1 MTPNETTR
9 LIPSNQSG
17 RTTEESLELGELSD
31 RVASPSSWNCC
42 CNESGKL
49 VFIFLVWSL
58 LLM

>member
-9 LIPSNQSG
+9 LIPSNQSA

-31 RVASPSSWNCC
+31 RVASPSSWSCC

-49 VFIFLVWSL
+49 VFIFLV
-58 LLM
+58 